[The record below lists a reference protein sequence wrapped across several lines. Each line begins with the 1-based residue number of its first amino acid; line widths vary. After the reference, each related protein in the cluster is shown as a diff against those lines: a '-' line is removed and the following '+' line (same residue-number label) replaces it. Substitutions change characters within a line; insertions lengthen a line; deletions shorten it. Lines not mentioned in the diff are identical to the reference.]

1 MRRKCHFLQRFH
13 ALRDD
18 PQLEAPGHAD
28 HRGHNGRIVAAADLT
43 DEQLIDLEGIDWK
56 LEQIAQAGVA
66 RAEVI
71 DRHLYPSFPHGLEGG
86 RRELGTLHQDAF
98 GQLELE
104 RSWIEAGLGEYG
116 EQIFQKALLLK
127 LYR

>member
-1 MRRKCHFLQRFH
+1 MPITAVTMVVSSPR
-13 ALRDD
+13 
-18 PQLEAPGHAD
+18 
-28 HRGHNGRIVAAADLT
+28 ADLT
-43 DEQLIDLEGIDWK
+43 DEQLIDLEGIDRK
-56 LEQIAQAGVA
+56 LEQIAQAGVT

-116 EQIFQKALLLK
+116 EQIFQEALLLK